1 MNARLSDDIIIVIQ
15 LILHFV
21 LTIGIDGH
29 TEVSFKSK
37 KKVSFCKSAVS
48 YCCKLI
54 SVLFA
59 VFFPFIT
66 QITFCHI
73 NRM

>member
-37 KKVSFCKSAVS
+37 KKKVLLSTIDGHTLARHVNLLF
-48 YCCKLI
+48 LI
-54 SVLFA
+54 VANLYQFYLQ
-59 VFFPFIT
+59 FFF
-66 QITFCHI
+66 HL
-73 NRM
+73 